1 MTTFYVGKVSDIPE
15 GQCKA
20 FEVNGQNI
28 AVFNVGGEYKAT
40 EGICRHKGGSL
51 GEGALDGKVITC
63 PLHGWQYDVTTGE
76 CVANDAVKKLA
87 VYQVNITDDRIGVDL

>member
-1 MTTFYVGKVSDIPE
+1 MTTFTVAKVSDIPE

-40 EGICRHKGGSL
+40 EGICRYKGGSL
-51 GEGALDGKVITC
+51 GEGALDGTVITC

-76 CVANDAVKKLA
+76 CVANDAVQKLA
-87 VYQVNITDDRIGVDL
+87 VYPVKIVGDGLEVEL